1 MSAEPVS
8 GIEHNDSAAQAAVDT
23 ISRVTAVPSILNVCC
38 RITGMGFAAVARV
51 TETQWT
57 ACAVRDEINFGLG
70 VGGELPVRTTLC
82 DEVRDS
88 REVIVFDHA
97 AADPRFAQHH
107 TPLTYGLQSY
117 ISMPIIRS
125 DGSFFGTLCAID
137 PNPNEVSRP
146 EIVET
151 FRLFAELIAVQ
162 MDAEERLAKSEAALL
177 DATETAELRDQFIAV
192 LGHDLRNPLA
202 SIQAG
207 ATLLRKTELS
217 DRARHLVDQM
227 QVSGERMS
235 RLIND
240 VLDFARGRLGGGLPL
255 ARRPAVELATVLDQ
269 VIEELKSAHGARLI
283 DVEMALA
290 SPVACD
296 PDRICQLVSNLLAN
310 ALTHGD
316 PHGAVSVRARSDDLV
331 FELSVANTG
340 APIPEAA
347 RSQLFKPFSR
357 PHSGEPREG
366 LGLGLYIAGRI
377 AAAHDGT
384 LTVSS
389 DETET
394 RFTFRMRSA

>member
-1 MSAEPVS
+1 MSAEPASESVQT
-8 GIEHNDSAAQAAVDT
+8 DPAVQADVDAVA
-23 ISRVTAVPSILNVCC
+23 RVTAVPSILEVCC

-57 ACAVRDEINFGLG
+57 ACAVRDEIDFGLD
-70 VGGELPVRTTLC
+70 VGGQLPVRTTLC

-97 AADPRFAQHH
+97 AEDPKYATHH

-117 ISMPIIRS
+117 ISVPIIRT
-125 DGSFFGTLCAID
+125 DGSLFGTLCAID
-137 PNPNEVSRP
+137 PEPHHVSKP
-146 EIVET
+146 ETIAS
-151 FRLFAELIAVQ
+151 FRLFAQLIAVQ
-162 MDAEERLAKSEAALL
+162 MEAEERMAVSEAALL
-177 DATETAELRDQFIAV
+177 DARETSELRDQFIAV

-207 ATLLRKTELS
+207 ATMLRKTDLS
-217 DRARHLVDQM
+217 DRARLLVDQM
-227 QVSGERMS
+227 QVSGERMG

-255 ARRPAVELATVLDQ
+255 ARQPAVELTTVLGQ
-269 VIEELKSAHGARLI
+269 VIEELRSAHIGRVI
-283 DVEMALA
+283 EVEMSLA
-290 SPVACD
+290 RPVACD
-296 PDRICQLVSNLLAN
+296 PDRISQLLSNLLAN
-310 ALTHGD
+310 ALSHGD
-316 PHGAVSVRARSDDLV
+316 PEGVVTVRAHSDDLA
-331 FELSVANTG
+331 FELSIANAG

-347 RSQLFKPFSR
+347 RSQLFQPFSR
-357 PHSGEPREG
+357 PQSGEPREG

-389 DETET
+389 DEVET